1 VIFMMTLSH
10 LAISG
15 LMTGLILGTAD
26 PVVLTIGACAGLLPD
41 VDISKSPAGRL
52 LPPISWYLEKRL
64 PHRSCT
70 HSVLA
75 SVLVAIGVYSL
86 AYLGVI
92 PRSIAHAVEIGYTFG
107 YLVDLTTKSG
117 IQLFFPATLRCV
129 VPGNRKL
136 RLSTGSNWEYAILA
150 VVLALGMMV
159 MSINTRGGLAS
170 TFNEIL
176 ATPRGIQEILSK
188 HGSTNQVV
196 VHVEGVRLIDRV
208 RVSKSFGVLEQR
220 DANTFVV
227 YDLQQPQE
235 LYQVGS
241 RLEPD
246 NQILSERI
254 TGQVGRAGGMKI
266 ETVSWADEEI
276 VGKLGAL
283 RDRYAG
289 AQIYLTGSIEV
300 EEGEEV
306 RYVGRPYELVT
317 LVRRGNRVELNSCPL
332 GEAIGVLGEQWGTG
346 QVRVRIIN

>member
-1 VIFMMTLSH
+1 
-10 LAISG
+10 
-15 LMTGLILGTAD
+15 
-26 PVVLTIGACAGLLPD
+26 
-41 VDISKSPAGRL
+41 
-52 LPPISWYLEKRL
+52 
-64 PHRSCT
+64 
-70 HSVLA
+70 
-75 SVLVAIGVYSL
+75 
-86 AYLGVI
+86 
-92 PRSIAHAVEIGYTFG
+92 
-107 YLVDLTTKSG
+107 
-117 IQLFFPATLRCV
+117 
-129 VPGNRKL
+129 
-136 RLSTGSNWEYAILA
+136 
-150 VVLALGMMV
+150 
-159 MSINTRGGLAS
+159 
-170 TFNEIL
+170 
-176 ATPRGIQEILSK
+176 
-188 HGSTNQVV
+188 
-196 VHVEGVRLIDRV
+196 V

-300 EEGEEV
+300 EEGEDV

-346 QVRVRIIN
+346 QVRVRIVG